1 MQIVIVNIRPRPRE
15 KMSNL
20 YGAFLCSIK
29 TIKKDDM
36 VVVSRKQGK
45 YYAIGQV
52 VEVDPEGS
60 KYQANDYVVSKLL
73 SDKDRISER
82 IKNLKPISASNYML
96 ARQTP
101 YNYLGYD
108 IREYGLQVV
117 ERTYEDWN
125 NGVYSKIRKGIMQTD
140 MNDLEKHGLISILN
154 SLKGK
159 YYTTDKEAIRIIL
172 DRISAVKPYVD
183 ENVYEQFLQIINSIK
198 VSRPA
203 TPEEIET
210 LKNIRKRLRK
220 KRKAINLQKRLEKE
234 QEDAKKKKNKKKKK
248 KT

>member
-82 IKNLKPISASNYML
+82 IKNLKPISANNYML

-183 ENVYEQFLQIINSIK
+183 EDVYEQFLQIINSIR

-210 LKNIRKRLRK
+210 LKNIRKRLKK

-234 QEDAKKKKNKKKKK
+234 QEDAKKKKNKKKE
-248 KT
+248 

>member
-108 IREYGLQVV
+108 IREYGYQVAK
-117 ERTYEDWN
+117 RTYEDWN
-125 NGVYSKIRKGIMQTD
+125 NGVYSKIRKGIMQTNR
-140 MNDLEKHGLISILN
+140 NDLEKHGLISILN
-154 SLKGK
+154 NLKGK

-183 ENVYEQFLQIINSIK
+183 EDVYEQFLQIINSIK

-203 TPEEIET
+203 TPEETET
-210 LKNIRKRLRK
+210 LKNIRKRL
-220 KRKAINLQKRLEKE
+220 
-234 QEDAKKKKNKKKKK
+234 KKKKNKKKKK